1 MLTYDLNKSG
11 KLPKYDYLYQCI
23 RDDIISG
30 KIKSNEQLP
39 SKRAL
44 ANHLSIGL
52 RLQMLMNSLLLKDIL
67 LRRKESD
74 ILFRNCLKILSKK
87 IRKKMK

>member
-39 SKRAL
+39 SKE
-44 ANHLSIGL
+44 
-52 RLQMLMNSLLLKDIL
+52 RLQTI
-67 LRRKESD
+67 
-74 ILFRNCLKILSKK
+74 
-87 IRKKMK
+87 